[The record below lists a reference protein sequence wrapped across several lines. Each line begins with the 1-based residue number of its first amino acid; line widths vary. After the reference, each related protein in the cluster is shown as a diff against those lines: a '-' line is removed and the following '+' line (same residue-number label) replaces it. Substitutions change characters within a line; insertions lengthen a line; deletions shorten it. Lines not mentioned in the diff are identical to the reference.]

1 MPILGILIIV
11 LQVIFIVHAIRH
23 GHGIMWV
30 FIILLFPLI
39 GILVYL
45 FVIFIPEMRNS
56 HVTTRAA
63 SKIKKTLDPKG
74 ALRQHTQN
82 LEVTDTVENKLRLAE
97 ELLSQ
102 GMQDDAVHM
111 YEQCRSGIFK
121 DDPSVLLGLARAY
134 FATEQYQKVV
144 DTLDHLI
151 ASNPNYKS
159 QDGHLLY
166 ARAKESLGDTATA
179 IEEYEA
185 LCAYYSGAEAKCRY
199 AQLLKQQG
207 DHERA
212 EKFFREIINTAE
224 RSSRH
229 HRKQQ
234 EKWIAIARREIG

>member
-1 MPILGILIIV
+1 M
-11 LQVIFIVHAIRH
+11 
-23 GHGIMWV
+23 
-30 FIILLFPLI
+30 
-39 GILVYL
+39 
-45 FVIFIPEMRNS
+45 
-56 HVTTRAA
+56 
-63 SKIKKTLDPKG
+63 K
-74 ALRQHTQN
+74 
-82 LEVTDTVENKLRLAE
+82 
-97 ELLSQ
+97 
-102 GMQDDAVHM
+102 DDAVQL

-121 DDPSVLLGLARAY
+121 DDPGVLLGLAGAY
-134 FATEQYQKVV
+134 FATGAFRKVV

-151 ASNPNYKS
+151 ASNPDYKS

-166 ARAKESLGDTATA
+166 ARAKESLGDITVA

-207 DHERA
+207 DHEQA

-234 EKWIAIARREIG
+234 SEWITIARSETG

>member
-1 MPILGILIIV
+1 MPILGILTIV
-11 LQVIFIVHAIRH
+11 LQVIFIIHAIRH

-30 FIILLFPLI
+30 FIILLFPLV

-45 FVIFIPEMRNS
+45 FVVFIPEMRNS

-82 LEVTDTVENKLRLAE
+82 LEISDTVENKLRLAE

-102 GMQDDAVHM
+102 GMKDDAVQL
-111 YEQCRSGIFK
+111 YEQCRNGIFK
-121 DDPSVLLGLARAY
+121 DDPGVLLGLAGAY
-134 FATEQYQKVV
+134 FATGAFQKVV
-144 DTLDHLI
+144 DTLDHLM
-151 ASNPNYKS
+151 ASNPDYKS

-166 ARAKESLGDTATA
+166 ARAKESLGDSAA
-179 IEEYEA
+179 AMEEYEA
-185 LCAYYSGAEAKCRY
+185 LSAYYSGSEAKCRY

-207 DHERA
+207 DHEQA
-212 EKFFREIINTAE
+212 ERLFQEIIITAE

-234 EKWIAIARREIG
+234 GEWIAIARREIG